1 VKTPLEEV
9 AEYVVKNQV
18 TTPSTIQRH
27 LRVGAVKVQQLLA
40 ELELL
45 GVVSTAARGGDAGSV
60 GAAHGRRSRAGQ
72 GAPVRVGSVGMSYES
87 RAYDRSNSDGFPADP
102 VVVLV
107 VTGTH
112 DVSRLVNLLNGGQP
126 VVEQLRL
133 RDRIVRQVKRHNAG
147 RGALELLRAHGGPD
161 FTEEAGTDA

>member
-1 VKTPLEEV
+1 
-9 AEYVVKNQV
+9 
-18 TTPSTIQRH
+18 
-27 LRVGAVKVQQLLA
+27 
-40 ELELL
+40 
-45 GVVSTAARGGDAGSV
+45 
-60 GAAHGRRSRAGQ
+60 
-72 GAPVRVGSVGMSYES
+72 MSYES
-87 RAYDRSNSDGFPADP
+87 RAYDRSNNDGFPPDP

-147 RGALELLRAHGGPD
+147 RAALELLRAHGGPD
-161 FTEEAGTDA
+161 FTEEPPAPLVSLRAQFADELRDHVREEIHLGVLVDDLISLLTRYQQVVEDGAS